1 MNPVRNNDDQLST
14 EEPLLLTVS
23 AVAKLLSF
31 CERTVR
37 RLIKNGQL
45 SFVRVGRSI
54 RIEKQSVYHFI
65 EANREYNN
73 NCAGL
78 AMRDPQGERKCLN
91 SAKSE
96 KALSNAPAQSSGGLL
111 TPTQAVEEFNAL
123 LGQPARAKH

>member
-37 RLIKNGQL
+37 RLIENGQL

-54 RIEKQSVYHFI
+54 RIEKQSLYHFI
-65 EANREYNN
+65 EANREYN
-73 NCAGL
+73 
-78 AMRDPQGERKCLN
+78 GECVELVSSLTGEKTCN
-91 SAKSE
+91 SISGVMSTRSPSNMEDAK
-96 KALSNAPAQSSGGLL
+96 LDDLL
-111 TPTQAVEEFNAL
+111 KPVVK
-123 LGQPARAKH
+123 R